1 MADSVVAIALLFT
14 TISGTSGQ
22 LDGQVKFQLPG
33 MSKAGGWINDMP
45 GTDHGSSYSHNGTF
59 GITGKQRMYLM
70 EDAWVHDWF
79 GAKYHVFNLLGKTV
93 SYTVDLS
100 QVPCGVAACLYFVAN
115 RKPGPASNYCDIQ
128 PDYGGCFEIDLMEAN
143 SAAYEASLHT
153 EIGTGKAFDGTCNMN
168 GCAVNV
174 GRYPFTKSGV
184 HTGKLYGPGADVI
197 NTHEPFQVEASV
209 SKDGYM
215 TVILS
220 QGGRSLPFYNRT
232 AAANTPGVGPGSA
245 MHPDWYPEPGG
256 IHKDEA
262 AKVVKAMKDG
272 VRLVASVWAAGDTSW
287 LDGTGCAG
295 QPHGNIWGSN
305 FSISDFKIFDTVP
318 GATNVQEP
326 AQVVEK
332 LSDKVAKNKTEPQD
346 VEALADKMAEN
357 KTKCFTKDQ
366 VEKAALKASEE
377 AKRSAETSVRRKLL
391 QQHADLALL
400 SGKHLELQR
409 QYNDLQQRV
418 GGIEGNATWQ
428 LRMCGLGLFSLAI
441 LLGGAVTA
449 LARRRAQRT
458 TCNIAPANVTA
469 REFRV
474 AEDDEG
480 LELMFLQP
488 ERSQTTM

>member
-1 MADSVVAIALLFT
+1 M
-14 TISGTSGQ
+14 G
-22 LDGQVKFQLPG
+22 
-33 MSKAGGWINDMP
+33 
-45 GTDHGSSYSHNGTF
+45 
-59 GITGKQRMYLM
+59 
-70 EDAWVHDWF
+70 
-79 GAKYHVFNLLGKTV
+79 
-93 SYTVDLS
+93 YTVDLS

-197 NTHEPFQVEASV
+197 NTHEPFQVEASI

-220 QGGRSLPFYNRT
+220 QGGRRLPFYNRT
-232 AAANTPGVGPGSA
+232 AAANTPGVSQASA
-245 MHPDWYPEPGG
+245 MHPTWYPEPGG

-272 VRLVASVWAAGDTSW
+272 VRLVASVWAASDTSW
-287 LDGTGCAG
+287 LDGTGCGG

-318 GATNVQEP
+318 VATNVLEP
-326 AQVVEK
+326 AQVVEE
-332 LSDKVAKNKTEPQD
+332 LSDEVAKNKIEPQD

-357 KTKCFTKDQ
+357 KTMPRMAPLPSSVDAAKMPGGWECFTKDQ
-366 VEKAALKASEE
+366 VEKAALKASEK
-377 AKRSAETSVRRKLL
+377 AKRSAETSIRRKLL

-409 QYNDLQQRV
+409 QYYDLQQRV
-418 GGIEGNATWQ
+418 GGIEGHATWQ

-449 LARRRAQRT
+449 LARRRAQHT

-488 ERSQTTM
+488 ERSQTTL